1 VSDEDV
7 PQIEPGS
14 ILLDRY
20 RAETVLGIGGMG
32 IVVSATHL
40 QLGTHVAIKFLL
52 PKFATSTEAAQ
63 RFVREAKA
71 ASRIPSEHIA
81 RVLDTGTSPKL
92 GPFIVMEYIE
102 GGDLSRHLKN
112 GHVFQVPE
120 VIDYMVQACEALAH
134 AHAAGI
140 VHRDV
145 KPANLFLG
153 TRADGLPIVKVL
165 DFGISKVAEDSG
177 DMNMTKTTAI
187 LGSGYYMSPEQMRS
201 SKNVDHRTDI
211 YGLGITFYELLTRTV
226 PFMAE
231 TFADLA
237 IKVAVD
243 PPDPI
248 ARHRNDVPPG
258 LADAIAKAYAKK
270 PDERYQNV
278 GEMVLALAPWAAVE
292 TLPMIESIQ
301 RLTGAPP
308 VRLQSIAPGRYSTPP
323 PVAGG
328 DVSLPPPARLPS
340 IPPPYLPPYLGGP
353 VSTSRPH
360 STSGV
365 RPDGS
370 APALA
375 MTTATSSN
383 KTLVGALAGLAVV
396 IGVGVGAGLYV
407 RGAAQPTPV
416 TSAAVVE
423 PPPSA
428 SVAEQV
434 APPPSASAAPPVAS
448 DPLPAVSSAPAPSAS
463 VVPVAG
469 PLRPRP
475 LRTAAPSAAP
485 APQKLCEVFNP
496 DKGLREIVPCSK

>member
-1 VSDEDV
+1 VSDDDV
-7 PQIEPGS
+7 PQIAPGS
-14 ILLDRY
+14 ILLDKY
-20 RAETVLGIGGMG
+20 RAESVIGVGGMG
-32 IVVSATHL
+32 IVVSATHM

-52 PKFATSTEAAQ
+52 SKFATSTEAAQ

-71 ASRIPSEHIA
+71 ASRIGSEHIA
-81 RVLDTGTSPKL
+81 RVLDTGTSPEL

-112 GHVFQVPE
+112 GHVFQVGE
-120 VIDYMVQACEALAH
+120 AIDFIVQACEALAH

-248 ARHRNDVPPG
+248 SRHRSDVPQG

-301 RLTGAPP
+301 RLTGAPA
-308 VRLQSIAPGRYSTPP
+308 VRLQSIPPGRYSTPP
-323 PVAGG
+323 PAAGG
-328 DVSLPPPARLPS
+328 NVSLPAPARLPS
-340 IPPPYLPPYLGGP
+340 LPPPYLGGP
-353 VSTSRPH
+353 VSQSPASQ
-360 STSGV
+360 STSGL
-365 RPDGS
+365 RPGEGS

-375 MTTATSSN
+375 MTTATSSS
-383 KTLVGALAGLAVV
+383 KTLVGLVLGLAVV

-407 RGAAQPTPV
+407 RGAAQPTVASTTPP
-416 TSAAVVE
+416 E
-423 PPPSA
+423 PKA
-428 SVAEQV
+428 SE
-434 APPPSASAAPPVAS
+434 APPPASASAPVVPTIEPVPEA
-448 DPLPAVSSAPAPSAS
+448 SSAPAPSAS
-463 VVPVAG
+463 
-469 PLRPRP
+469 
-475 LRTAAPSAAP
+475 AAPSASVPLVAAP
-485 APQKLCEVFNP
+485 PRPKPPRTATPSAAPSPPKLCEVFNP
-496 DKGLREIVPCSK
+496 DKGLREIVPCK